1 MPKNNSRT
9 NAQMTT
15 QKLTLLAL
23 LTALQVVL
31 GNLTQIPLVGK
42 QFNFGF
48 LPVVAAGALLGPV
61 PAAVV
66 GGLGDFIGAHLFPAG
81 AYFPGFTLT
90 SAIVGLLYGLP
101 LYRQQPCW
109 IRAAVAAV
117 LGMIPNLFLNPLWLS
132 MLYTSKAYWGW
143 VVARASSYLIEIPVQ
158 VVLIYLCLEGLS
170 RMKLPASVRLPK
182 KEKKA

>member
-1 MPKNNSRT
+1 MSKNKQGKMFST
-9 NAQMTT
+9 D
-15 QKLTLLAL
+15 KLTILAL

-31 GNLTQIPLVGK
+31 GNLIQIPLLGK
-42 QFNFGF
+42 QFNFGS
-48 LPVVAAGALLGPV
+48 LPIIAAGALLGPV
-61 PAAVV
+61 PAAIV

-90 SAIVGLLYGLP
+90 SAIVGVLYALP
-101 LYRQQPCW
+101 LYRKQPCW

-117 LGMIPNLFLNPLWLS
+117 LGMIPNLFLNSLWLS

-143 VVARASSYLIEIPVQ
+143 VAARASSYLIEIPVQ
-158 VVLIYLCLEGLS
+158 VVLIYLCLKGLS
-170 RMKLPASVRLPK
+170 RMKLPASIRLPK

>member
-1 MPKNNSRT
+1 MSKNT
-9 NAQMTT
+9 QGKMFTT
-15 QKLTLLAL
+15 EKLTILAL

-31 GNLTQIPLVGK
+31 GNLIQIPLLGK
-42 QFNFGF
+42 QFNFGY
-48 LPVVAAGALLGPV
+48 LPIIAAAALLGPV
-61 PAAVV
+61 PAAIV

-90 SAIVGLLYGLP
+90 SAIVGILYAVP
-101 LYRQQPCW
+101 LYKKQPCW
-109 IRAAVAAV
+109 IRAAIAAV
-117 LGMIPNLFLNPLWLS
+117 LGMIPNLFLNSLWLS
-132 MLYTSKAYWGW
+132 MLYTSKAYRGW

>member
-1 MPKNNSRT
+1 MPKKSRILFI
-9 NAQMTT
+9 A
-15 QKLTLLAL
+15 LTAMLV
-23 LTALQVVL
+23 ALQVIL
-31 GNLTQIPLVGK
+31 GNLLQVPFLDK
-42 QFNFGF
+42 QYNFGF
-48 LPVVAAGALLGPV
+48 QPILIAGWLLGA
-61 PAAVV
+61 PAAMLV

-90 SAIVGLLYGLP
+90 SAIVGILYASP
-101 LYRQQPCW
+101 LYKKQPCW

-117 LGMIPNLFLNPLWLS
+117 LGMIPNLFLNSLWLS

>member
-1 MPKNNSRT
+1 MSKNKQGKMFST
-9 NAQMTT
+9 D
-15 QKLTLLAL
+15 KLTILAL

-31 GNLTQIPLVGK
+31 GNLIQIPLLGK
-42 QFNFGF
+42 QFNFGY
-48 LPVVAAGALLGPV
+48 LPIVAAAALLGPV

-90 SAIVGLLYGLP
+90 SAIVGLLYAIP
-101 LYRQQPCW
+101 LYKKQPCW
-109 IRAAVAAV
+109 IRAAIAAV
-117 LGMIPNLFLNPLWLS
+117 LGMIPNLFLNSLWLS

-143 VVARASSYLIEIPVQ
+143 VAARASSYLIEIPVQ
-158 VVLIYLCLEGLS
+158 VVLIYLCLQGLS
-170 RMKLPASVRLPK
+170 RMKLPASIRLPK

>member
-1 MPKNNSRT
+1 MSKNT
-9 NAQMTT
+9 QGKMFTT
-15 QKLTLLAL
+15 EKLTILAL

-31 GNLTQIPLVGK
+31 GNLIQIPLLGK
-42 QFNFGF
+42 QFNFGY
-48 LPVVAAGALLGPV
+48 LPIIAAAALLGPV
-61 PAAVV
+61 PAAIV

-90 SAIVGLLYGLP
+90 SAIVGILYAVP
-101 LYRQQPCW
+101 LYKKQPCW
-109 IRAAVAAV
+109 IRAAIAAV
-117 LGMIPNLFLNPLWLS
+117 LGMIPNLFLNSLWLS